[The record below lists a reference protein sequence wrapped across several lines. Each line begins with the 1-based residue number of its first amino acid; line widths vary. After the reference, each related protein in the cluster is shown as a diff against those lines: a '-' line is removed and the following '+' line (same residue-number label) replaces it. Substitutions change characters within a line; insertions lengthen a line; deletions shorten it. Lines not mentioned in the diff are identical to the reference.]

1 MVIPGPKLQDHT
13 LPSPWTEFGASQL
26 EDEDHQ
32 EDLGIHSL
40 DSVFRSICKA

>member
-1 MVIPGPKLQDHT
+1 MMIPVLKLKDHT
-13 LPSPWTEFGASQL
+13 FARGGSSFGASQL